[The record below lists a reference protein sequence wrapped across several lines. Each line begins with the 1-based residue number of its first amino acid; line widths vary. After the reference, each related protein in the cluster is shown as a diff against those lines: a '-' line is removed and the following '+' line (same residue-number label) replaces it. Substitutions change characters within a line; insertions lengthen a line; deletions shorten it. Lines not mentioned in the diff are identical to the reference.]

1 MYGGWR
7 VHDVVV
13 VVGPFDVVAG
23 SQTDLYRLF
32 LINNNGEKKRIASR
46 KKRVDALGTLALSST

>member
-1 MYGGWR
+1 M
-7 VHDVVV
+7 VDAEFVV

-32 LINNNGEKKRIASR
+32 LNNNNNGEKKRIASR

>member
-1 MYGGWR
+1 M
-7 VHDVVV
+7 VDAEFVV

-32 LINNNGEKKRIASR
+32 LNYNNGEKKRIASR
-46 KKRVDALGTLALSST
+46 KKRVDALGTLALST

>member
-32 LINNNGEKKRIASR
+32 LEKKRIASR